1 MLNISWRNTELI
13 GGNTEEGEPIAVEID
28 ESYFF
33 RRKYNRGVV
42 KKVTWVF
49 GAIERETGLCFLQAV
64 PNRTEQTLQNLIAQW
79 ILPGSIIYSD
89 GWAAYAHIEEINNGV
104 YQDEVIIHKDT

>member
-42 KKVTWVF
+42 KK
-49 GAIERETGLCFLQAV
+49 GC
-64 PNRTEQTLQNLIAQW
+64 
-79 ILPGSIIYSD
+79 
-89 GWAAYAHIEEINNGV
+89 
-104 YQDEVIIHKDT
+104 